1 MLKYSRNI
9 QLKIILINLF
19 GGLMYNLNAKELGCF
34 DVAVCGGGIA
44 GVCAAISSARQGAK
58 TVLIERAGSLGGTL
72 TEGFMPQIL
81 DADNKGGLVRELFS
95 FLSEHS
101 MSLARRGERVNSEGK
116 RNPGPIVDTEGC
128 KYFFDKLCCDS
139 GVTVLFY
146 SQAAAVRMNGRSI
159 DSLLVVTECGNYT
172 LSAKVYIDATGNGSL
187 ADLAGCEW
195 ECGDPVEKRPSPTS
209 TAICT
214 VGMPEN
220 YDGTDSPEDK
230 RSYSDMLLKYG
241 IEVSSGLT
249 SVKKMPTLLSWNM
262 GVNFQYGVM
271 PDDITSLSAATL
283 EGRRESFE
291 FVEAHKKI
299 EGYEKLATVFTSS
312 HIGVREGRRVF
323 GEYRLCDDDILEG
336 RRFPDAVCLVTF
348 GVDVHRL
355 KSDDTDECSRGYRTK
370 PYHIPYRSLVAR
382 DCDNLLLAGR
392 CISGDFYPHASYRVM
407 GNMAATGEAAGYAAA
422 ESFKCGS
429 LPRDYDGISVSRFM
443 QARGYEI

>member
-1 MLKYSRNI
+1 MNF
-9 QLKIILINLF
+9 F

-128 KYFFDKLCCDS
+128 KYFFDKLCYDS

-230 RSYSDMLLKYG
+230 RIYSDMLLKYG

-271 PDDITSLSAATL
+271 PDDIASLSAATL